1 MILSNSGKIIHFYFV
16 SGKWLGKAIGI
27 VGLLLAVSLTL
38 VLALP
43 EFAIHQ
49 PNFHI
54 STDPVLA
61 TAQVVVGIVLLGS
74 MAGGAAL
81 GVIVLFWFWPEII
94 CEVILKK
101 RTLKIIQS
109 LKRTS
114 LSELAETM
122 GVYDG
127 ELGILLEHW
136 VTAWN
141 KFRADSTTG
150 TFSGHHLKI
159 DITNKEISWEE

>member
-16 SGKWLGKAIGI
+16 SGKWLGKAIGV

-38 VLALP
+38 VLTLP
-43 EFAIHQ
+43 EFALYQ
-49 PNFHI
+49 PNFHM

-81 GVIVLFWFWPEII
+81 GVLVLFWFWPEII
-94 CEVILKK
+94 CEVVLKK

-109 LKRTS
+109 LKRVS
-114 LSELAETM
+114 LSELAENT
-122 GVYDG
+122 GIYEG
-127 ELGILLEHW
+127 ELGILLDHW
-136 VTAWN
+136 VTSWN
-141 KFRADSTTG
+141 KLRFDPTKG
-150 TFSGHHLKI
+150 TLSGHHLKI
-159 DITNKEISWEE
+159 DHTNEEIYWEE